1 MMADEYINA
10 DDIMSP
16 MYSEQSPVLI
26 VVNLAQQP
34 VELRDGII
42 KLISYAPRN
51 NIVTENA
58 MEDNESNEYIWHVK

>member
-1 MMADEYINA
+1 MSDEYINT
-10 DDIMSP
+10 DDTMSP
-16 MYSEQSPVLI
+16 MYSEQSSVLL

-42 KLISYAPRN
+42 KLISYAPHS

-58 MEDNESNEYIWHVK
+58 MDDNESNEYKWHVQ

>member
-1 MMADEYINA
+1 MSDEYINT
-10 DDIMSP
+10 DDTMSP
-16 MYSEQSPVLI
+16 MYSEQSSVLL

-42 KLISYAPRN
+42 KLISYAPHN

-58 MEDNESNEYIWHVK
+58 MDDNESNEYKWHVK